1 MRVLIAMSGGVDSA
15 VAASLLLSQGYEV
28 IGVTL
33 RLTEGEE
40 GERENERFA
49 RLTAERLNI
58 EFHVEDMRKE
68 FKKQVVRRFAE
79 SYLLGLTPNP
89 CIECNRYIKFGAL
102 FKVADKYNCEKI
114 ATGHYARILEDENG
128 VFHLYKGK
136 DIKKDQSYML
146 CRLSQDVLKKVLL
159 PLGELTKDEVREKAR
174 ALGFENAESRDSQ
187 DICFVEDG
195 KYGEV
200 VEGILG
206 YAIPE
211 GDFIDENGAV
221 LGRHKGHIRYT
232 VGQRKGLG
240 LSLPSPLY
248 VKEKDPEKNLVI
260 LSEEKKIFSSS
271 LLIGDVSFVG
281 DVPKEKFS
289 ASVKVRYSQKE
300 ESATVTPI
308 AESVIRLDFASP
320 VRAAAKGQTAAIYID
335 DEAIGG
341 GMIL

>member
-1 MRVLIAMSGGVDSA
+1 MRVLMAMSGGVDSA
-15 VAASLLLSQGYEV
+15 VAASLLLEKGYEV
-28 IGVTL
+28 VGVTL

-40 GERENERFA
+40 NERENERLA

-68 FKKQVVRRFAE
+68 FKKQVIDRFAQ
-79 SYLLGLTPNP
+79 SYLSGLTPNP
-89 CIECNRYIKFGAL
+89 CIECNRYIKFGAFFNL
-102 FKVADKYNCEKI
+102 LTKYNCDTV
-114 ATGHYARILEDENG
+114 ATGHYARILTDEKG
-128 VFHLYKGK
+128 SVRLFKGK
-136 DIKKDQSYML
+136 DVKKDQSYML
-146 CRLSQDVLKKVLL
+146 CRLSQETLKKVIL

-174 ALGFENAESRDSQ
+174 KLNLENAESRDSQ

-200 VEGILG
+200 VENILG

-211 GDFIDENGAV
+211 GDFTDENGVV

-248 VKEKDPEKNLVI
+248 VKEKDVEKNLVI
-260 LSEEKKIFSSS
+260 LSSEDKLFSRS
-271 LLIGDVSFVG
+271 LLVKDVSFVG
-281 DVPKEKFS
+281 DMKTEPFT
-289 ASVKVRYSQKE
+289 ASVKIRYGQKE
-300 ESATVTPI
+300 ENAVITPV
-308 AESVIRLDFASP
+308 SDTLMRLDFASP
-320 VRAAAKGQTAAIYID
+320 VRAAAKGQTAAFYVN
-335 DEAIGG
+335 DEAVGG